1 MVKFSL
7 TQAVEEVGESKPTLP
22 KAIGTRSLSVGA
34 SYARRAALIGS
45 KADAGQLVLAVMKP
59 VGQYLIIASAILIP
73 DVTYAVPKGYERAY
87 DAAMEAHET
96 CMTAWTK
103 KTRERALMTISDRG
117 GFMAT
122 TLSPIGWDGI
132 KQMAMLDK
140 VTAALG
146 ECTQKT
152 YPD

>member
-1 MVKFSL
+1 V
-7 TQAVEEVGESKPTLP
+7 
-22 KAIGTRSLSVGA
+22 
-34 SYARRAALIGS
+34 
-45 KADAGQLVLAVMKP
+45 VLAAMKP
-59 VGQYLIIASAILIP
+59 MGPYLIIAFAILIP
-73 DVTYAVPKGYERAY
+73 GATYAVPKDYERAY
-87 DAAMEAHET
+87 EAAMEAHET
-96 CMTAWTK
+96 CMSAWTK

-117 GFMAT
+117 GFMAI

-132 KQMAMLDK
+132 KQVAMLDK

>member
-1 MVKFSL
+1 MTFRL
-7 TQAVEEVGESKPTLP
+7 TQAAKEVSK
-22 KAIGTRSLSVGA
+22 S
-34 SYARRAALIGS
+34 
-45 KADAGQLVLAVMKP
+45 KP
-59 VGQYLIIASAILIP
+59 VGKYLIIVSAILMP
-73 DVTYAVPKGYERAY
+73 GATYAVPRGYERAY
-87 DAAMEAHET
+87 EAAMEAHET

-117 GFMAT
+117 GFMAI
-122 TLSPIGWDGI
+122 TLNPIGRDGK
-132 KQMAMLDK
+132 KQMAMLDN